1 MGNQPT
7 ESATT
12 FAPNEATA
20 LFCWQT
26 VQMRTWGRSSTQVD
40 HKENQRLPSLQH
52 LLTVR
57 ELLLNIVS
65 ELPGNPVTLPHLFSV
80 QVIYKRYQQVRLEIL
95 AAYLDRDQANN
106 TITVKLKAIN
116 LLYNSNGKLRKQN
129 YLVSTGYIG
138 TPPVGISTEHWQ
150 GGTSQLSE
158 LPHMTLS
165 QLFHKHSF
173 TQQAHE
179 PDNN

>member
-1 MGNQPT
+1 M
-7 ESATT
+7 
-12 FAPNEATA
+12 
-20 LFCWQT
+20 
-26 VQMRTWGRSSTQVD
+26 D

-138 TPPVGISTEHWQ
+138 TPPVGISTEH
-150 GGTSQLSE
+150 
-158 LPHMTLS
+158 
-165 QLFHKHSF
+165 
-173 TQQAHE
+173 
-179 PDNN
+179 